1 MEGDESRVGEK
12 KGEGVGRGSGEGKTP
27 ELREAE
33 ESRPGPGRARSGL
46 RGLAARSPGDR
57 GAGEG
62 RAGPQLRPV
71 PAPAPSPGARP
82 PPQRA
87 HSRAAVKSRR
97 RRPHGLLSDSRCL
110 SPFGCLPARAKLNVT
125 PLLPFSLA

>member
-1 MEGDESRVGEK
+1 MEGGGRIESRVREREGGGDARAERGGEA
-12 KGEGVGRGSGEGKTP
+12 G
-27 ELREAE
+27 AA
-33 ESRPGPGRARSGL
+33 RPGPGRARSGL

-82 PPQRA
+82 PPLPPRA
-87 HSRAAVKSRR
+87 HSRAALKSRR
-97 RRPHGLLSDSRCL
+97 RRPLGLRSGSRCL
-110 SPFGCLPARAKLNVT
+110 APSASSRT
-125 PLLPFSLA
+125 RQT